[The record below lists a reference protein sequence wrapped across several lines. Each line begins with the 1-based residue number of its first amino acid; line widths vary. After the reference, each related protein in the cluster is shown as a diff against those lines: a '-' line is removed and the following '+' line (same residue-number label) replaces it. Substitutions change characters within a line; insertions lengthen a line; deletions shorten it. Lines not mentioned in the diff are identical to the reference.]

1 MMNSKTR
8 LLPTGLAKNNVKFLL
23 NRKQFSLEYLHTFIA
38 QNSIEVK
45 FSLYFSKQ
53 SSHVLRRPFSKP
65 SKVLFVLKTLLMTL
79 TENEPKLLPINLK

>member
-23 NRKQFSLEYLHTFIA
+23 NRKQFSLGYLHKFIA
-38 QNSIEVK
+38 QNIIEVK

-53 SSHVLRRPFSKP
+53 SFHVLRQPFSKP
-65 SKVLFVLKTLLMTL
+65 SKGLIRLNNTL
-79 TENEPKLLPINLK
+79 NDSH